1 MRTIRMLLF
10 LAVGGVLA
18 SAEPHQATA
27 VSVGDQTVALYR
39 DLLRRSK
46 PFGWPDK
53 AAWIENEASRY
64 TTEGTF
70 AHPIVIPP
78 GEVPRLVALRAIN
91 LEMGGAWPPRK
102 PEKQAI
108 ARYPDS
114 VRRRWSPLARRLWL
128 EGTYD
133 SKTSD
138 LSTVRAEIAVL
149 RRLGQ
154 NLDALEA
161 HLVGKGKLNA
171 KNGYQI
177 ADQILRYAEA
187 HPNDIVAAKSA
198 TVILYVPTFLAVD
211 KGQPLRKDLLD
222 RTFAL
227 ERRTIRNQNAL
238 LNDDLTHLKTFDIL
252 RDTMN
257 GKYRKP

>member
-1 MRTIRMLLF
+1 MRAAILL
-10 LAVGGVLA
+10 LACGVLA
-18 SAEPHQATA
+18 SAEPHQSTA

-91 LEMGGAWPPRK
+91 LEIGGAWPPRK

-108 ARYPDS
+108 ARYPNS

-133 SKTSD
+133 WKTSD
-138 LSTVRAEIAVL
+138 LRTMRTEIAIL

-154 NLDALEA
+154 NMDALEA
-161 HLVGKGKLNA
+161 HLFGLEKLNP
-171 KNGYQI
+171 KNRYVVT
-177 ADQILRYAEA
+177 DRILHYAER
-187 HPNDIVAAKSA
+187 HPKDIVAAKSA

-211 KGQPLRKDLLD
+211 KRQPLRKDLLD

-227 ERRTIRNQNAL
+227 EARTIRNQNAL
-238 LNDDLTHLKTFDIL
+238 LGDDLTHLKTFDIL
-252 RDTMN
+252 RDTID